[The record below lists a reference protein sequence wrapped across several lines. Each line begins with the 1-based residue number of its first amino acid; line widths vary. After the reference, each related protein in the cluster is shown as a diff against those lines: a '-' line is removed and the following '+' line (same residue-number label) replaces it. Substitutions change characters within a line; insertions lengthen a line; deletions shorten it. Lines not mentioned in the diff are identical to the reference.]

1 MTAVQYVGLW
11 MALEVGLLRVLEV
24 DLLTLV
30 DLKMHVGPLLR
41 EGLPSL
47 MVPEWLSVRL
57 NALTLKQN

>member
-1 MTAVQYVGLW
+1 MTAVQY
-11 MALEVGLLRVLEV
+11 VGLLRVLEV